1 MGKRRMFSKDIVR
14 SDAFLDLPISSQ
26 ALYFQLGM
34 DTDDRGYISNAK
46 SLIRMLGA
54 NQGDLEPLVGK
65 GFVLVRGDSLLL
77 QKHFRLNNYIQADRF
92 KETTYLE
99 DLKTLFIEENGAYTI
114 DETKAAKKAYIK
126 GNVAC
131 IQNVSNVDTQVNISE
146 VNISKDN
153 ISEENSNINEEK
165 EQIEIDKNRYKQSP
179 MPLQVTLAYQL
190 VECGYI
196 TDNELLLD
204 KYDELVG
211 SWLKYKDLIDIKV
224 KISYFISQVT
234 HLTPCGRDKE
244 DRPIFKRRCDPQEI
258 DSKIANKYFYFK
270 ESVERSFR
278 QLDPNEDNIY

>member
-14 SDAFLDLPISSQ
+14 SDAFLELPISSQ

-131 IQNVSNVDTQVNISE
+131 IQNVSNADTQVKISE
-146 VNISKDN
+146 VNKSIT
-153 ISEENSNINEEK
+153 
-165 EQIEIDKNRYKQSP
+165 NR
-179 MPLQVTLAYQL
+179 
-190 VECGYI
+190 
-196 TDNELLLD
+196 
-204 KYDELVG
+204 
-211 SWLKYKDLIDIKV
+211 
-224 KISYFISQVT
+224 
-234 HLTPCGRDKE
+234 
-244 DRPIFKRRCDPQEI
+244 
-258 DSKIANKYFYFK
+258 
-270 ESVERSFR
+270 
-278 QLDPNEDNIY
+278 